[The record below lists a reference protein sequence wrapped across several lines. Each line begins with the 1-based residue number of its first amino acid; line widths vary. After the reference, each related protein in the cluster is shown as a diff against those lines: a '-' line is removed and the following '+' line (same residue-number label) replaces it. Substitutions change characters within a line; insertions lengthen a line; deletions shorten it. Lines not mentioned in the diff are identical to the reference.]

1 MLKGP
6 HWQATRKT
14 YHIKRNKRVEFD
26 ETMKITKENRNGQ
39 PPKITRVATEQSDKL
54 DNLGES
60 KHEEEL

>member
-1 MLKGP
+1 
-6 HWQATRKT
+6 
-14 YHIKRNKRVEFD
+14 
-26 ETMKITKENRNGQ
+26 MKITKENRNGQ